1 MNRMSKFL
9 ALGGVAGFG
18 LVLALGL
25 SHDGRAAGT
34 VPSLAVSFSTADL
47 DHAHSAFD
55 GFRNRL
61 DAAPRASETAGRTAA
76 ITGERA
82 DCARFAWPHI
92 PAACQTSSKGEHLR
106 PVRMVALDQTTR

>member
-1 MNRMSKFL
+1 MNRISKFL

-18 LVLALGL
+18 LVLALAMAP
-25 SHDGRAAGT
+25 DGRAAGS
-34 VPSLAVSFSTADL
+34 VPSLQVSFSAADI
-47 DHAHSAFD
+47 DHAHGAFD

-61 DAAPRASETAGRTAA
+61 DAAPRRSETAGRTAA

-92 PAACQTSSKGEHLR
+92 PAACQTSPKGEHLR
-106 PVRMVALDQTTR
+106 PVRMVALDQTSR

>member
-1 MNRMSKFL
+1 MNRISKFL

-25 SHDGRAAGT
+25 SHDGRAAGS
-34 VPSLAVSFSTADL
+34 VPSLAVTFSSADI
-47 DHAHSAFD
+47 DHAHGAFD

-61 DAAPRASETAGRTAA
+61 DGAPRRSEAGGRAA

-92 PAACQTSSKGEHLR
+92 PAACQTSPKGEHLR
-106 PVRMVALDQTTR
+106 PVRMVALDQTGR